1 MIFNQT
7 LPNTESLIAVT
18 LDSFIDKEV
27 LDNYHALNTS
37 VDTMDRKVEIAMKK
51 HESEFLYAYRTHIKK
66 IKKELE
72 EIKRKSE

>member
-18 LDSFIDKEV
+18 IDSFIDKEV

-37 VDTMDRKVEIAMKK
+37 VDAMDRKVEIAMKK

>member
-18 LDSFIDKEV
+18 IDSFIDKEV